1 MSSSTLLPPITPR
14 MNFLSALYVKK
25 QNLLDEKDLTS
36 IERGLADICEI
47 NVHCPGTYVRH
58 IPFLVFQLRFVFVRH
73 KHSDIIEETKSVSI
87 IVGSNSMHWKVITP
101 KNRIAFLNHIYFI
114 SVSGSDIL
122 LQSAD
127 FKASKEGDQVQ
138 GVPQLLFDLRV
149 NESCLTCL
157 AGTI

>member
-1 MSSSTLLPPITPR
+1 MQQLGFYIYSYLVSNYLCSNVILNIITTNNTTNELSFGAIR
-14 MNFLSALYVKK
+14 MFSEKK

-87 IVGSNSMHWKVITP
+87 IVGSNSMH
-101 KNRIAFLNHIYFI
+101 
-114 SVSGSDIL
+114 
-122 LQSAD
+122 
-127 FKASKEGDQVQ
+127 
-138 GVPQLLFDLRV
+138 
-149 NESCLTCL
+149 
-157 AGTI
+157 